1 MSNLLMALRQSVKT
15 SFRKTASGRLSGP
28 QILPSS
34 MDLYLHML
42 RFKNYA
48 APGDI
53 GGAKLVQ

>member
-28 QILPSS
+28 QSLPSS

-42 RFKNYA
+42 HFQKNMRR
-48 APGDI
+48 
-53 GGAKLVQ
+53 LVA